1 MEMHNTK
8 ESVESISKV
17 MQGRLYRPIQLSPKY
32 TFEAVGLDCE
42 VLVSAVGARYTT
54 LLESLFNA
62 NISLMIQAGV
72 NENILSHILH
82 PCYRNGTI
90 KSFLSLLECFKDSTT
105 NYDDGIDHTMKT
117 KKRFNICAASVML
130 HRYAPLYFQG
140 DNAKSEWF
148 AYILEHLCGKDRRSS
163 VIGSFEGSYEEFQNS
178 TAFTLSEIQDWIIE
192 RLSNFT
198 LFDSKVCESL
208 CKLLKLLPFE
218 SSIGSLLTSV
228 SFSILFQQNLILKD
242 DTGIVGMCK

>member
-1 MEMHNTK
+1 
-8 ESVESISKV
+8 
-17 MQGRLYRPIQLSPKY
+17 
-32 TFEAVGLDCE
+32 
-42 VLVSAVGARYTT
+42 
-54 LLESLFNA
+54 
-62 NISLMIQAGV
+62 
-72 NENILSHILH
+72 
-82 PCYRNGTI
+82 
-90 KSFLSLLECFKDSTT
+90 
-105 NYDDGIDHTMKT
+105 
-117 KKRFNICAASVML
+117 ML

-192 RLSNFT
+192 RLSSFT

-218 SSIGSLLTSV
+218 SSIGSLLTSI

-242 DTGIVGMCK
+242 DTGIVGMYK